1 MTDSKRESERQEQ
14 RNIHSESQSQPPSVN
29 SACGRDLV
37 DTFELFKNF
46 LDHKLVNLKSD
57 LISEQDSR
65 STKYREDSNIKFKSE
80 GNRIQH
86 SFNEEVLECLQKLY
100 KQFLDTG
107 RPSATIATGLISKLK
122 DRNKLIRIAD
132 SSVGGWATVREYESS
147 DIADNEEDEKRIKQ
161 AESRALR
168 SIKEKTK
175 TRPMPYT
182 RPPTPARSDTAP
194 NPAFAQL
201 YQRNQPPF
209 RQSLARREPLRL
221 GFVPHMQTVR
231 ALEKRLSPQR
241 QVSASQHSTQR
252 NKQTMRL
259 PRF

>member
-1 MTDSKRESERQEQ
+1 M
-14 RNIHSESQSQPPSVN
+14 
-29 SACGRDLV
+29 
-37 DTFELFKNF
+37 
-46 LDHKLVNLKSD
+46 
-57 LISEQDSR
+57 
-65 STKYREDSNIKFKSE
+65 
-80 GNRIQH
+80 
-86 SFNEEVLECLQKLY
+86 
-100 KQFLDTG
+100 
-107 RPSATIATGLISKLK
+107 ISKLK

-147 DIADNEEDEKRIKQ
+147 DIADNEEDEKRIRQ

-182 RPPTPARSDTAP
+182 RPSTPARSDTAP

-241 QVSASQHSTQR
+241 QVSANQHSTQR